1 MKIFDTARELQYQQ
15 GKKSRKRHLTVG
27 VYYSYFQRG
36 GAERYLLS
44 DSPSGGRK
52 KLEAENMERCQIQN
66 LEELK
71 NLGGLD
77 GLLCL
82 GTFSKSMVRQIEAFK
97 NPQYFWMLC
106 QKEISLIA

>member
-1 MKIFDTARELQYQQ
+1 
-15 GKKSRKRHLTVG
+15 
-27 VYYSYFQRG
+27 
-36 GAERYLLS
+36 
-44 DSPSGGRK
+44 
-52 KLEAENMERCQIQN
+52 MERCQIQN

-97 NPQYFWMLC
+97 
-106 QKEISLIA
+106 KSHSISGCYAKRRSV